1 MFSFVQNQEDWT
13 GTVSFKV
20 RALNSGED
28 WIPDNSDDMSLDS
41 NLFSVTVL
49 PVNSKPSFWDNI
61 PGFPYESI
69 ILGLLTGAFVF
80 WLLSRRKMT
89 L

>member
-1 MFSFVQNQEDWT
+1 MGWWSARAADWT
-13 GTVSFKV
+13 GKLSFKV

-28 WIPDNSDDMSLDS
+28 WTPDNSDDVSLDS

-69 ILGLLTGAFVF
+69 ILGLVAVIIILWHARARN
-80 WLLSRRKMT
+80 L
-89 L
+89 